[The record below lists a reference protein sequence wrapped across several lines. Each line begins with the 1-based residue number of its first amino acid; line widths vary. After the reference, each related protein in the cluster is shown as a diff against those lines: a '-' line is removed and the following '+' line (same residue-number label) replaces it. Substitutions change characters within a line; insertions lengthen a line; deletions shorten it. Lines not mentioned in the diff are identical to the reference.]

1 MSIAVE
7 DWDDLAAARRR
18 RNDRE
23 AAAAPEAESE
33 VRDREAVAAAPAPR
47 QRDVD
52 DYDDGYG
59 ENLRLPLSLA
69 AGNVCIWLLAHL
81 SGVVE
86 LIGVSFAASVGM
98 LLAAYVLRE
107 WQRDRSALI
116 CLAGAT
122 PILITLVSLLA

>member
-33 VRDREAVAAAPAPR
+33 TEAVAAAPVAAPR
-47 QRDVD
+47 QRNVD

-59 ENLRLPLSLA
+59 EKLHLPLCLA
-69 AGNVCIWLLAHL
+69 AGNVGIWLLAHL

-122 PILITLVSLLA
+122 PILITIFSLLA

>member
-18 RNDRE
+18 RSDRE
-23 AAAAPEAESE
+23 AIAAPEAETES
-33 VRDREAVAAAPAPR
+33 VAAADAPR

-59 ENLRLPLSLA
+59 ENLRLPICLA
-69 AGNVCIWLLAHL
+69 AGNVGIWLLAHL
-81 SGVVE
+81 SGIVE

-122 PILITLVSLLA
+122 PILITIFSLLT

>member
-1 MSIAVE
+1 MGRPRGRQ
-7 DWDDLAAARRR
+7 AAPERPRSGRCARARRR
-18 RNDRE
+18 
-23 AAAAPEAESE
+23 A
-33 VRDREAVAAAPAPR
+33 RDPRAVAAAPAPR
-47 QRDVD
+47 QRDID

-59 ENLRLPLSLA
+59 ENLRLSLSLA
-69 AGNVCIWLLAHL
+69 AGNVAIWLLAHL

-122 PILITLVSLLA
+122 PPS

>member
-18 RNDRE
+18 RSDRE
-23 AAAAPEAESE
+23 ADAAPETESE
-33 VRDREAVAAAPAPR
+33 TEAVAVADAPR

-59 ENLRLPLSLA
+59 ENLRLPLGLA
-69 AGNVCIWLLAHL
+69 AGNVGIWLLAHL

-122 PILITLVSLLA
+122 PILITIFSLLA